1 MAPRCEVCGRKIEGE
16 VYRRVIEGAK
26 LIVCRRCAKYGEASW
41 EPEARPRRPKV
52 HARRLKPRSFLDE
65 VERYR
70 VIEGYGRVVKEARE
84 RMGLTPKEL
93 AERLGE
99 KESVVK
105 RIEREELVP
114 DMVLVGK
121 LRTVLKVELLAPS
134 EETSPP
140 VQPKLKRPTLGELL
154 KRGGA

>member
-26 LIVCRRCAKYGEASW
+26 LIVCRRCARYGEASW
-41 EPEARPRRPKV
+41 EPEVRPSRPKVYARRPK
-52 HARRLKPRSFLDE
+52 PRSLLDE

-84 RMGLTPKEL
+84 RIGLTPREL

-140 VQPKLKRPTLGELL
+140 AQPKLKRPTLGELL